1 MLFKT
6 LANNMNSLK
15 NTLLLIITMV
25 FVSKADAIEDRVNLN
40 LNYSV
45 KEGLIDVALR
55 CHWST
60 KGSQYFRWYYDVFF
74 DKKSGNLILA
84 TDKTRYF
91 DFINF
96 KLSRSTIEKHIFFRN
111 SNAYLK
117 RDGMQRYTKVEINR
131 QKLTL
136 TVFNTPSRYNKRTS
150 NRYSCELYDN
160 NLIQEKFEGFKK
172 RHQDN
177 ISLRKEEEQKK
188 IKQKKQDLENK
199 RKNQKI

>member
-1 MLFKT
+1 
-6 LANNMNSLK
+6 MNLLK

-25 FVSKADAIEDRVNLN
+25 FASKANAIENRVNLN

-60 KGSQYFRWYYDVFF
+60 KGSQYFSWYYDVFF

-96 KLSRSTIEKHIFFRN
+96 KLSESSVEKHIFFRN

-117 RDGMQRYTKVEINR
+117 RESMQRYTKIEINR

-150 NRYSCELYDN
+150 NSYSCELYDN
-160 NLIQEKFEGFKK
+160 NLIQEKFEDFKK
-172 RHQDN
+172 RHKDN
-177 ISLRKEEEQKK
+177 ISSRKEKERKK
-188 IKQKKQDLENK
+188 IEQKKQDLENK